1 MNKRVAMVAVAVLAV
16 VGAGVPAS
24 PAGSSGGAAPDR
36 RQPSVEG
43 RYAVGVR
50 TETFVDRSRPT
61 DANGSYAG
69 APERTLV
76 TTVWYPT
83 PGEPGGPEVLDG
95 PAIGGRRFPLLVW
108 AHGFTASGPAY
119 GLLLRRLAS
128 AGYVVAAPTFPL
140 SSGGAPGGPRLV
152 DYVHQPSDVS
162 FVIDE
167 MLRLDADPASHW
179 GSVLWRRRVA
189 AGGHSLGAITTLG
202 LLNSCC
208 GDPRIDAYLPA
219 SGIELPFPNGAYPA
233 DRRAPIL
240 LVHGDADETVPF
252 GGSLRAFATAAGPKY
267 LLNLLGGSHVP
278 FDGPRAAPIV
288 ATMLHFLDRYLK
300 EVPGSIRGM
309 VRDGNVPGV
318 ARLDRG
324 Q

>member
-1 MNKRVAMVAVAVLAV
+1 MNKRVAVVAVAVLAV
-16 VGAGVPAS
+16 VGAGVPTS

-61 DANGSYAG
+61 DPNGTYPG
-69 APERTLV
+69 APDRTLV

-83 PGEPGGPEVLDG
+83 PGDPQGPEVPDG

-108 AHGFTASGPAY
+108 AHGFLASGPAY
-119 GLLLRRLAS
+119 GQLLRRLAS

-140 SSGGAPGGPRLV
+140 SNGGAPGGPRLA
-152 DYVHQPSDVS
+152 DYANQPADVR

-167 MLRLDADPASHW
+167 LLRLDADPASHW
-179 GSVLWRRRVA
+179 ASVLWRRRIA
-189 AGGHSLGAITTLG
+189 AGGHSLGGVTTLG

-208 GDPRIDAYLPA
+208 VDPRIDAYIPV
-219 SGIELPFPNGAYPA
+219 SGIELPFDGGSYPA
-233 DRRAPIL
+233 DRRAPL
-240 LVHGDADETVPF
+240 LLIHGDADETVPF
-252 GGSLRAFATAAGPKY
+252 GGSLRAFGTAAGPKY
-267 LLNLLGGSHVP
+267 LLDLLGGSHVP
-278 FDGPRAAPIV
+278 FAPAQAAPIV

-309 VRDGNVPGV
+309 VRDGNVAGV
-318 ARLDRG
+318 AQLVRG